1 MTKNE
6 ALTLMINLTE
16 EIRTD
21 MDKLLAKYLKEF
33 EKLAEEVKE
42 WWYNLTMKLAK
53 IGRDFNRIFKRK
65 EIGGLILSEKQ
76 RIELWRYFR
85 LALNGQLID
94 TMDNIEWLLVKA
106 VDYGADKGAK
116 YDIIDTYLTEIK
128 KKNGE

>member
-42 WWYNLTMKLAK
+42 
-53 IGRDFNRIFKRK
+53 
-65 EIGGLILSEKQ
+65 
-76 RIELWRYFR
+76 
-85 LALNGQLID
+85 
-94 TMDNIEWLLVKA
+94 
-106 VDYGADKGAK
+106 
-116 YDIIDTYLTEIK
+116 
-128 KKNGE
+128 